1 MIRPSYM
8 TCAVLAVLL
17 AALLAGDAYGVS
29 LGPWLLGGF
38 MLASAIDLLGAAR
51 VRLPSPVRHLP
62 DHLGVGRAQ
71 AVSVTLTNPHAQA
84 VSLSYNECHS
94 AKAAV
99 RTFGLPVQLTLPARH
114 QAQVQYTLEPQ
125 RRGALPSVA
134 CELHVR
140 GPLGLWSVRHR
151 LAAPAQGRAGQDFQV
166 LDALARK
173 PRPLPTKRDVPDL
186 VIWLDTGPPM
196 GGMYQG
202 ERLLDCATDAAVALA
217 CSALAY
223 GAQVAVH
230 FDGNP
235 NRRYLG
241 ARGGEVQLQAVHE
254 ALFNVQASAHPT
266 DWRTSSAS
274 VLQHSH
280 PKAIVLLI
288 TRLPVAEPQVLASLT
303 AVSRERTLVIADIA
317 EQPLA
322 TATGQPVRNEAQIRA
337 YCSEVHNLS
346 LRLQVASA
354 LQAAGLDIMQVTKD
368 TLGQALV
375 ERYAEA
381 LQ

>member
-1 MIRPSYM
+1 MIRPCYSA
-8 TCAVLAVLL
+8 CAVMAVLL
-17 AALLAGDAYGVS
+17 VTVLAGDAYGVS

-38 MLASAIDLLGAAR
+38 MLASAIDLLWAAG

-71 AVSVTLTNPHAQA
+71 VVSVTLTNPHGH
-84 VSLSYNECHS
+84 VVRLTYNECHS
-94 AKAAV
+94 GKASV

-151 LAAPAQGRAGQDFQV
+151 LAAPAQGRAGQNFRM
-166 LDALARK
+166 LDAWA
-173 PRPLPTKRDVPDL
+173 PCPLPTKRNVPDL
-186 VIWLDTGPPM
+186 VILLDTGPPM
-196 GGMYQG
+196 GGMHQG
-202 ERLLDCATDAAVALA
+202 ERLLDCAMDAAIAVACA
-217 CSALAY
+217 ALAY

-235 NRRYLG
+235 NRRYLCP
-241 ARGGEVQLQAVHE
+241 RGGSAQLQAVYQ
-254 ALFNVQASAHPT
+254 ALLNVQASTHPT

-274 VLQHSH
+274 VLQRSH

-288 TRLPVAEPQVLASLT
+288 TRLPEAEPQVLASLT

-317 EQPLA
+317 ERPLA
-322 TATGQPVRNEAQIRA
+322 AATCQPVRNEAQIRA
-337 YCSEVHNLS
+337 YCSVVHTLGM
-346 LRLQVASA
+346 RLQVAGA
-354 LQAAGLDIMQVTKD
+354 LRAAGLDIVQVTGD
-368 TLGQALV
+368 RLAETLV
-375 ERYAEA
+375 ERYARA